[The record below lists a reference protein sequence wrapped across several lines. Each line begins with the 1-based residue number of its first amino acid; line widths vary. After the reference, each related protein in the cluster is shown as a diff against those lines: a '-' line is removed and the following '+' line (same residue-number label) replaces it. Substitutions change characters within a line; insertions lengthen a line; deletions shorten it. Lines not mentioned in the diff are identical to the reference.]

1 MSKSSLAGS
10 VGRCFAAGTLI
21 HTKTGL
27 VPIEQVKAGDWVLSR
42 QELAG
47 EQAYKQ
53 VVRTDSDL
61 SGSIGLL
68 SIYTK
73 GENGR
78 VGHLVVTSDHPFF
91 VKDGGEYS
99 TRTATGWV
107 DAGELG
113 IGNELAL
120 VDGGSAF
127 VWGFWELRNTETPGV
142 SWFTFDSTSDFG
154 RYVDLRTTEVIVG
167 HEVLED
173 YYALSAEG
181 GFTRVQVYN
190 LEVEDFNS
198 YYVGAHGVWVHDVG
212 KEQARA
218 GFSRDTKVHLGD
230 GDLCEIEFL
239 VPGQCV
245 LARSELTGEISLKKV
260 LKVLAS
266 ELNDREGYNVDYRA
280 VGSQSI
286 LSGLTVSPNQLFLTK
301 ESGWTEACALRP
313 GEILQLLDGATVE
326 VVGLRKLPFTMQI
339 YEIEVEDS
347 HSYFVDELGI
357 SVSQDKGLL
366 RHA

>member
-1 MSKSSLAGS
+1 MSKSSLARP
-10 VGRCFAAGTLI
+10 VGHCFAAGTLV

-27 VPIEQVKAGDWVLSR
+27 VPIEQIKAGDWVLSR

-99 TRTATGWV
+99 THTATGWV

-154 RYVDLRTTEVIVG
+154 RHVDLRTAEVIVG
-167 HEVLED
+167 EEVTED

-190 LEVEDFNS
+190 LEVEDFHS
-198 YYVGAHGVWVHDVG
+198 YYIGAHGVWVHDVG

-230 GDLCEIEFL
+230 GD
-239 VPGQCV
+239 
-245 LARSELTGEISLKKV
+245 
-260 LKVLAS
+260 
-266 ELNDREGYNVDYRA
+266 
-280 VGSQSI
+280 
-286 LSGLTVSPNQLFLTK
+286 
-301 ESGWTEACALRP
+301 
-313 GEILQLLDGATVE
+313 
-326 VVGLRKLPFTMQI
+326 PFTMQM
-339 YEIEVEDS
+339 YGIEVEDS

-357 SVSQDKGLL
+357 SVRTANLEGV
-366 RHA
+366 AANE